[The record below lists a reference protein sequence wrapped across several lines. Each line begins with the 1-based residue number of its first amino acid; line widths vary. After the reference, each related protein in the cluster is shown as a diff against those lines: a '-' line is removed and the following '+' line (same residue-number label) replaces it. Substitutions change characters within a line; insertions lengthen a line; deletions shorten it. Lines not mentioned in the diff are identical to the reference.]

1 MTGSRPSKGSDT
13 SSKGEVQNPSLGWRL
28 HRKSLAAL
36 ALRLGVLAF
45 LTTFLAGWLL
55 EQHATGPWLGLSAG
69 VGIFV
74 AGAGMAWMRREILQ
88 PLEAAGLG
96 PGGMLHNWGDWI
108 GRARKSWNQSQSSE
122 VSRLQEAAKYRKD
135 FIGNLAHELR
145 TPAQIVQTT
154 IYTLHDGG
162 LQDPQKRQQFLQTAV
177 RNIDRMVGL
186 LEDLDTITRIESG
199 VLELEMRRMDLV
211 PLVEDTMEAL
221 ESKARKAKITLRL
234 DAGGQSHVA
243 VLGDQ
248 MRLGQVLTNLI
259 NNSIKYGRPEG
270 TTTVRI
276 SPVEQGIRVEV
287 QDTGIGIPESA
298 LPRLFERFFRVD
310 ASRSRA
316 AGGSGLGLA
325 IVKHI
330 IEAHGSEVEV
340 RSTLG
345 EGSRFSFVLKQ
356 A

>member
-1 MTGSRPSKGSDT
+1 MTGSEPSRASDT
-13 SSKGEVQNPSLGWRL
+13 SLRAEVHTPKHPWGL
-28 HRKSLAAL
+28 HRKSLGAL
-36 ALRLGVLAF
+36 ALRIGVGAF
-45 LTTFLAGWLL
+45 LTTFLAGWLV
-55 EQHATGPWLGLSAG
+55 ERGNVGAWLGVSAG
-69 VGIFV
+69 VGVLV
-74 AGAGMAWMRREILQ
+74 AGAGYAWMRREILG

-96 PGGMLHNWGDWI
+96 PGGMHHNWEEWI
-108 GRARKSWNQSQSSE
+108 GRARKSWNLSQSSE

-199 VLELEMRRMDLV
+199 VLELEMRRMDLI
-211 PLVEDTMEAL
+211 PLVEDTMESL

-234 DAGGQSHVA
+234 DAGGQSQVA
-243 VLGDQ
+243 VLGDH

-270 TTTVRI
+270 VTTIRI
-276 SPVEQGIRVEV
+276 AAVAQGVRVEV
-287 QDTGIGIPESA
+287 QDSGIGIPESA

-340 RSTLG
+340 RSVLG
-345 EGSRFSFVLKQ
+345 EGSTFSFVLKQ